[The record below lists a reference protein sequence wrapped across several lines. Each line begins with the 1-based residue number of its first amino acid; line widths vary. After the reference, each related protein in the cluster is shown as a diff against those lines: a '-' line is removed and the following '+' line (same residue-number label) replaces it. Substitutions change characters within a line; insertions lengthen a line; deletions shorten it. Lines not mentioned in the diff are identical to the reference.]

1 MPVTLTSSVNNTT
14 YLITVHTAR
23 KHSPEFDKQAHQT
36 PRKGQTPQA
45 RTPTCTQNVKLDPLA
60 TLKDGSRAKTR
71 GRLLYE
77 NETIKMAL
85 ARKRGQS
92 RHKFAPVSRPTHAPA
107 KLKRGGYLGV
117 LTAISKSSA

>member
-36 PRKGQTPQA
+36 PRKGQTPKQA
-45 RTPTCTQNVKLDPLA
+45 HQQNVKLDPLA
-60 TLKDGSRAKTR
+60 TLKDGSSAKTR

-77 NETIKMAL
+77 NETKKMAL

>member
-1 MPVTLTSSVNNTT
+1 MRFPPSSRHRQNSMNPSHFAHAR
-14 YLITVHTAR
+14 YGFRLIDRFLYWGDHHFP
-23 KHSPEFDKQAHQT
+23 KSGKI
-36 PRKGQTPQA
+36 KGSCQP
-45 RTPTCTQNVKLDPLA
+45 PLLDPLA
-60 TLKDGSRAKTR
+60 TLKDGSSAKTR

-77 NETIKMAL
+77 NDTLKMAL

-117 LTAISKSSA
+117 LTAISKSSE